1 MKKKEFV
8 TEYDAILDAFSK
20 VNINEAVAPLYRG
33 KIVEDEETYNKV
45 QQLLDC
51 NDMEHAHK
59 FLLDIDFEDISPETK
74 QKVDDLYSLAVSE
87 GYINNITKN
96 SSNDED
102 EDVSDEGDILDKDE
116 QSSDYDENE
125 KINDREASLKDSTR
139 INLSTLKTVAF
150 TLFYSAIKDGEIR
163 TGECYSNANTMENA
177 KLDAIQKLRKLGF
190 TAIDIIAAEESDPN
204 SIGVEDFDGIE
215 FGEKTNYDEIKS
227 SDEEDDEE
235 SDDEDEFKSDE
246 EESDEEDEEDDEE
259 SDEEDESISESIKIN
274 EDSEDS
280 KDSEDKKETK
290 DEKKEDE
297 EEYELSRSEKLDYF
311 KRYMEEYKYLLR
323 KNGFESY
330 SEMPLKDRVIFYRE
344 MNDIWEGKP
353 DPTTFMSEDNIKKI
367 ENMRIKLD

>member
-102 EDVSDEGDILDKDE
+102 EDVSDEGDILDNDE

-235 SDDEDEFKSDE
+235 SDDEDE
-246 EESDEEDEEDDEE
+246 
-259 SDEEDESISESIKIN
+259 SISESIKIN
-274 EDSEDS
+274 EDSEDT
-280 KDSEDKKETK
+280 KDQEDKKETK

-330 SEMPLKDRVIFYRE
+330 SEMPLKDRVIFYKE
-344 MNDIWEGKP
+344 MDGIWEGKP